1 MYEEKL
7 KPILKDVE
15 NKDLEIAGGSVI
27 GMVLATVNSLIIYI
41 ANLTIGKKKYEDVQT
56 RIQDIIKETEVLK
69 KTSLAVIDADKEVL
83 SELLNLYKLKKENP
97 EQYWQMCIK
106 AVEFCLNVLELAFE
120 TLKISDEIS
129 KIGNKMLSSDFKICK
144 YYSYASIQAAIVNV
158 EINLSGIEDEKYKIS
173 VKNKCDE
180 ILELSKK
187 YL

>member
-1 MYEEKL
+1 M
-7 KPILKDVE
+7 
-15 NKDLEIAGGSVI
+15 
-27 GMVLATVNSLIIYI
+27 
-41 ANLTIGKKKYEDVQT
+41 
-56 RIQDIIKETEVLK
+56 
-69 KTSLAVIDADKEVL
+69 
-83 SELLNLYKLKKENP
+83 LNLYKLKKESP